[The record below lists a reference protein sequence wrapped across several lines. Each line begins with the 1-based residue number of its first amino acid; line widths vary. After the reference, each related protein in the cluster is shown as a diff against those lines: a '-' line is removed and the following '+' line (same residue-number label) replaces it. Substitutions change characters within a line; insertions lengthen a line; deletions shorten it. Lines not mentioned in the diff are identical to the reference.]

1 MRDAIEQLKNSKS
14 PHKRFVYWT
23 IKTFG
28 FMLNSRR
35 RETIRCWFYRVTK
48 IRPSYCRRVKEWGL
62 CDTPRSPRVIVSL
75 TSYPKRIKSVHRVV
89 EQLLCQDFKP
99 DKVVLWLGEDKFPKK
114 EAELPA
120 ALLRLRD
127 FGLTIGWT
135 RDIRSYTKLIPAL
148 KEYPEDVIVTV
159 DDDTLYHPDMLAR
172 LYESYLKDPKA
183 VHCHMSNRIGVD
195 TGGKI
200 APYKTWKFVS
210 TPGVKSYRNLLLG
223 YGSVLYP
230 PHVTDAEIFNESA
243 FMSLSPFADDLW
255 FWAMVVKAG
264 NKVLTV
270 GGKGCPFSCEY
281 SADQS
286 DALANVNVE
295 GPARNDE
302 QFVAILNAYPEVK
315 GRLMNS

>member
-1 MRDAIEQLKNSKS
+1 MD
-14 PHKRFVYWT
+14 
-23 IKTFG
+23 
-28 FMLNSRR
+28 SRR
-35 RETIRCWFYRVTK
+35 RETIRRWFYRVTK
-48 IRPSYCRRVKEWGL
+48 LRPSYCRKVREWGL
-62 CDTPRSPRVIVSL
+62 NREPRSPRVIVSL

-99 DKVVLWLGEDKFPKK
+99 DKVVLWLGEDKFPNK
-114 EAELPA
+114 ENDLPR

-135 RDIRSYTKLIPAL
+135 KDIRSYTKLIPAL
-148 KEYPEDVIVTV
+148 KAYPEDIVVTV
-159 DDDTLYHPDMLAR
+159 DDDTLYRADMLGR
-172 LYESYLKDPKA
+172 LFASYLKDPKA
-183 VHCHMSNRIGVD
+183 VHCHVSNMIAVD
-195 TGGKI
+195 KQERI
-200 APYKTWKFVS
+200 APYNSWEFVRQ
-210 TPGVKSYRNLLLG
+210 PGIKAYRHLLLG
-223 YGSVLYP
+223 YGGVLYP
-230 PHVTDAEIFNESA
+230 PHVVDSEIFNEKA
-243 FMSLSPFADDLW
+243 FMSLAPFADDLW

-270 GGKGCPFSCEY
+270 GGKGYPFSCEY